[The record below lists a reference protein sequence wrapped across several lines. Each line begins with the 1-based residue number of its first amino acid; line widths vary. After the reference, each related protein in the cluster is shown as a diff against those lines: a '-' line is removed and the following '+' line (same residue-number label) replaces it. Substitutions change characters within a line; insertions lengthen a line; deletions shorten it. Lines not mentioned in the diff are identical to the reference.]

1 MIFAMEQLQEEV
13 WVNIG
18 YGEFSSLEDAMAETA
33 EFANNLV
40 VPLDELRVRAEDEIP
55 EGVLKNCKCG
65 GRLMFTA
72 DCRTICETCHTV
84 IEIGE
89 DS

>member
-1 MIFAMEQLQEEV
+1 MIFSMEQLQEEV

-18 YGEFSSLEDAMAETA
+18 YGEFTSLEDAMDDTA
-33 EFANNLV
+33 EFAENLE
-40 VPLDELRVRAEDEIP
+40 VPLEELRVRACDEIP
-55 EGVLKNCKCG
+55 EGILRSCKCG
-65 GRLMFTA
+65 GRLRFTA